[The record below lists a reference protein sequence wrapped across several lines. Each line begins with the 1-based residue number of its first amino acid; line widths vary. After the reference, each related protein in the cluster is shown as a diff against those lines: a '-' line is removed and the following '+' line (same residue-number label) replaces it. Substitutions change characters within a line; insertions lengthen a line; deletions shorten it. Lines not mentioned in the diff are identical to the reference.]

1 MQIKALTIWIAVIK
15 ERKAVSRS
23 SYNFPFSECGFSL
36 LKANGS
42 EIWVG
47 DGEDANWIPQQQ
59 TVEKE
64 PNDRLSNPTGVD
76 IAQLFILKC

>member
-23 SYNFPFSECGFSL
+23 SFSFPGSEYGFSL

-47 DGEDANWIPQQQ
+47 DGEAANWIPQPQI
-59 TVEKE
+59 VEKE
-64 PNDRLSNPTGVD
+64 PNDRLSNPSRVD
-76 IAQLFILKC
+76 MAQLFIVKC